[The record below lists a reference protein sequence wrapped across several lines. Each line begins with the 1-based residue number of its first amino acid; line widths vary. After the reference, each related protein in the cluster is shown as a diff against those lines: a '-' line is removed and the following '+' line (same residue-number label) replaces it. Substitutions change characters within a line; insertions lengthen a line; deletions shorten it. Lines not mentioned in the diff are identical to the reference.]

1 MLLPYNLLLQRTAR
15 EALGI
20 DLTGQV
26 VIIDEAHSTDS
37 LFLLYASDLLIHL
50 FTDLTSTLL
59 SLSTARLPLRTL
71 VNARHQL
78 SIYLSRFRN
87 RLSTMHAL
95 HLKRLMNLLDAL
107 VQHAEEWRDA
117 QLKVDKGNGTA
128 GKARAPEVEVMT
140 SAELLQRLGRKA
152 EGVNL
157 LEVEKYLR
165 ESKVR
170 VRASCILPSAYCR
183 LACNRSDCTKDIRVL
198 GQDAREGGRS
208 R

>member
-1 MLLPYNLLLQRTAR
+1 MHCTLLCRCNL
-15 EALGI
+15 
-20 DLTGQV
+20 
-26 VIIDEAHSTDS
+26 IIRFS
-37 LFLLYASDLLIHL
+37 I
-50 FTDLTSTLL
+50 DLTSTLL
-59 SLSTARLPLRTL
+59 SLSTTRLPLRTL

-87 RLSTMHAL
+87 RLSTTHAL
-95 HLKRLMNLLDAL
+95 HLKRLMNLLGAL
-107 VQHAEEWRDA
+107 VQYAEEWRDA
-117 QLKVDKGNGTA
+117 QAKVDKGNGSG

-170 VRASCILPSAYCR
+170 VWASSVLP
-183 LACNRSDCTKDIRVL
+183 LAHW
-198 GQDAREGGRS
+198 
-208 R
+208 

>member
-1 MLLPYNLLLQRTAR
+1 MHYPLLCLCN
-15 EALGI
+15 
-20 DLTGQV
+20 
-26 VIIDEAHSTDS
+26 
-37 LFLLYASDLLIHL
+37 LLIHL
-50 FTDLTSTLL
+50 CADLTSTLL
-59 SLSTARLPLRTL
+59 SLSTTRLPLRTL

-87 RLSTMHAL
+87 RLSTTHAL
-95 HLKRLMNLLDAL
+95 HLKRLMNLVDAL
-107 VQHAEEWRDA
+107 VQYAEEWRDA
-117 QLKVDKGNGTA
+117 QLKVDKGNGAA
-128 GKARAPEVEVMT
+128 GKARASEVEVMT

-170 VRASCILPSAYCR
+170 VRVSWSLLLAHSR
-183 LACNRSDCTKDIRVL
+183 LICNWSDCTKDLRVL
-198 GQDAREGGRS
+198 CQDAREGGRS

>member
-26 VIIDEAHSTDS
+26 VIIDEAHSTNPI
-37 LFLLYASDLLIHL
+37 LCLCNLLIRL
-50 FTDLTSTLL
+50 CTDLTSTLL
-59 SLSTARLPLRTL
+59 SLSTTRLPLRTL

-107 VQHAEEWRDA
+107 VQYAEEWRDA
-117 QLKVDKGNGTA
+117 QLKVDKGNGGA

-157 LEVEKYLR
+157 LKVEKYLR

-170 VRASCILPSAYCR
+170 VWASSVWS
-183 LACNRSDCTKDIRVL
+183 LAHW
-198 GQDAREGGRS
+198 
-208 R
+208 